1 MRRPQEQQQYEPP
14 PRVAAY
20 CRYSDEGQN
29 PRSVVDQLKV
39 CRRFAERMGWPAIR
53 PDDVF
58 RDEAIS
64 GGTVQ
69 RTEYQRLLAAIA
81 GSNGRPPFDVVL
93 IEDFSRLMRDL
104 EETGR
109 LQKMAPIW
117 GVRVINVSSGRDI
130 TDVAAAYEG
139 ISNEQYLK
147 DLHRRIRRGLGGR
160 FEDGFHAGGSVFGYT
175 SVPVPHP
182 SGRLDRFGKPM
193 LLGRRLEPDPA
204 EAAVVRRIFTEAAAG
219 LPPKE
224 IAFCL
229 DRDGVP
235 KPCHKYQNM
244 TKGACRKMTP
254 WNPGTVA
261 AILRNERYRGR
272 WRWQKTICVGKLP
285 TGKKVMRPAHL
296 VPEAETLEQER
307 EELRLIDDALWEK
320 VQEILDARAEGVLKD
335 PKTGRLQ
342 GREKGCAP
350 GQVFGKNT
358 TPLNGLLRCGVCGGP
373 VAVIMSKRPGPNRRP
388 PVDAKFG
395 HKAQGLTRYLG
406 CLHRHHFKGR
416 CANAG
421 VCRLADLEAALQDAL
436 RGYFSDR
443 ELRDAHFRR
452 FQEALHAHQTRRT
465 AQEQQARAEI
475 AAAEVEIERVK
486 AAILRGVIGET
497 TARML
502 QDAEAKRATAE
513 KALEAAEAARAGEPR
528 LVPPQEILRELYA
541 QRLQEQRQA
550 YRRLLSE
557 VRLRSERK
565 PGRRMVTRW
574 TAEIVPRPE
583 AGIVG
588 LPGSVAFGKEVIT
601 VGSPPS
607 GRGDLSACAGG

>member
-1 MRRPQEQQQYEPP
+1 MRRPQQQDAPP

-20 CRYSDEGQN
+20 ARYSTEGQN
-29 PRSVVDQLKV
+29 PRSVEDQLKV
-39 CRRFAERMGWPAIR
+39 CQRWVERQGWPPIR
-53 PDDVF
+53 PGDVF
-58 RDEAIS
+58 RDEAVS
-64 GGTVQ
+64 GDITQ
-69 RTEYQRLLAAIA
+69 REAYQRLLGEIA
-81 GSNGRPPFDVVL
+81 TSNGRPPYDVVV
-93 IEDFSRLMRDL
+93 IEDFSRLMRAMT
-104 EETGR
+104 EFSR
-109 LQKMAPIW
+109 LVDMAPIW
-117 GVRVINVSSGRDI
+117 GVRIVDASDSQDI
-130 TDVAAAYEG
+130 TDDGALYKG
-139 ISNEQYLK
+139 IGNQRFLK

-160 FEDGFHAGGSVFGYT
+160 FEDGFHAGGSIYGYA
-175 SVPVPHP
+175 SVPVPYP

-193 LLGRRLEPDPA
+193 LLGRRLQPDPA
-204 EAAVVRRIFTEAAAG
+204 EAAVVKRIFTEAAAG

-235 KPCHKYQNM
+235 KPCHKYLNM
-244 TKGACRKMTP
+244 TKGACRKTTP

-261 AILRNERYRGR
+261 SILRNERYQGR

-307 EELRLIDDALWEK
+307 EELRLIDAALWEK
-320 VQEILDARAEGVLKD
+320 VQDILDARAEGVLKD

-350 GQVFGKNT
+350 GQVFGKQT
-358 TPLNGLLRCGVCGGP
+358 TPLNGLVRCGVCGGP
-373 VAVIMSKRPGPNRRP
+373 VAVIMSKPGPDGR
-388 PVDAKFG
+388 
-395 HKAQGLTRYLG
+395 QIRYLG
-406 CLHRHHFKGR
+406 CMHRHHFKGR
-416 CANAG
+416 CDNAG
-421 VCRLADLEAALQDAL
+421 VCRLADLEAALQEAL

-443 ELRDAHFRR
+443 KLRDAHFRR

-465 AQEQQARAEI
+465 AEEQRARAEI
-475 AAAEVEIERVK
+475 AAAEVEIERVR

-502 QDAEAKRATAE
+502 QDAEAKRAKAE
-513 KALEAAEAARAGEPR
+513 KDLEAAESAKAGEPR
-528 LVPPQEILRELYA
+528 LVPPQEILRGLHA
-541 QRLQEQRQA
+541 QRLQEKRQA

-557 VRLRSERK
+557 IRLRSERK

-588 LPGSVAFGKEVIT
+588 LPESVAFGKELIT
-601 VGSPPS
+601 VGPPPS
-607 GRGDLSACAGG
+607 GRGSHGGGAAG